1 VHLVLTI
8 QFLQIDISL
17 VPLELNVR
25 SQQFSSETGR
35 NGGRG
40 YRGSADGSPKSLFNA
55 TAESHSSPYCDRLGG
70 GNPARKMSLNIII
83 LFEEVKS
90 RSIHICIQTCL
101 MRLERVTMEMA
112 RKLNCAANR
121 NQILVCFRHKRLQTE
136 TISCIPP

>member
-1 VHLVLTI
+1 MHLVLTI

-55 TAESHSSPYCDRLGG
+55 TAESHSSPYCDRLEGG
-70 GNPARKMSLNIII
+70 EPSQENESQHHYSLRRGKVSIYSYLYPNLFNATGKGNDGDGAEIEL
-83 LFEEVKS
+83 
-90 RSIHICIQTCL
+90 RS
-101 MRLERVTMEMA
+101 E
-112 RKLNCAANR
+112 
-121 NQILVCFRHKRLQTE
+121 
-136 TISCIPP
+136 S